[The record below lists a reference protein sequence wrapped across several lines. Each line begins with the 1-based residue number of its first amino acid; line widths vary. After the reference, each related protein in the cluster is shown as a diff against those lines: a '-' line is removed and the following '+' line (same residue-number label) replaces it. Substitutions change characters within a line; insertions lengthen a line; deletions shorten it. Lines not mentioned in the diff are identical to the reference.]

1 MRADEDSDSVWLDR
15 LCLRYGFR
23 DKSTLLRDLRDIRR
37 RIRDVNL
44 ADSLLDLVARRVGE
58 TATPGMALTFLDRL
72 IGSLPDPDAVAR
84 MWLTQQEQFLEL
96 LKLLGTTPHVA
107 KLVLAHHS
115 AYQEIAPLAFPSRD
129 ELVAQAWEQVREQD
143 SDRAVSAALH
153 RFRGLWTLR
162 IAADDLIRDGD
173 VPRITAR
180 IADLAD
186 ACLDAA
192 LRWSLARREAAIG
205 PPRTATGT
213 KCRLAAL
220 ALGKLG
226 GRELN
231 YSSDVDLIFV
241 FDEDGRTERTPV
253 TEAPE
258 HFARV
263 IADFLKIMAGA
274 GSTPAILRVDLRL
287 RPEGSQGPMAMS
299 LDQTLNYYDSAGRT
313 WERQALIKMRPCA
326 GDLDLGQSFVRLIEP
341 FVYRRYLS
349 AVEIAEIQAMK
360 RRIEHRAKS
369 EGVAEWDVKTGFGG
383 IRDVEFVVQFLQL
396 LNGCTLPGVRESN
409 TIESLKLLKS
419 AGCLTPVEHDT
430 LLRNYLF
437 LRKTEHRLQLEED
450 RQTHRIPQKP
460 ESRSMLA
467 MGMGFLPLNAWENP
481 EGPFERFF
489 KQYEKLTQENN
500 AVLNRL
506 LHDAF
511 RTDDS
516 ARADPV
522 SDLILDPEMPA
533 ESQYRILENF
543 GLVDKPNALRYLEC
557 MAREEKPYFSTP
569 RCRHFFAAVAPKLL
583 HKVARSPFPDNTLAR
598 LDTIS
603 RVMPVKALL
612 WESLSSSAA
621 ALDGFVRMAS
631 ENRFVAEAI
640 LARPRSW
647 ELWYRQIARQDE
659 PAADEAEDATGS
671 AFDAGTETLARFRQH
686 RDDRWLAI
694 VARHPLP
701 LTVANVRSMQRQM
714 SRVADMTIQAVARSV
729 RHEKEPAAKPAHPP
743 GRWAILALGKAGCE
757 SLALHSDLDLV
768 FVHEAEGKTEGPGSI
783 AADRRFEDLA
793 SRFLR
798 AMSDRGPGFLYRVDT
813 RLRPFG
819 ESGALSV
826 PIDRLRTYYRSGEA
840 RVWERLAMLRARP
853 AYVDG
858 FDPTWLTRE
867 LAGLAFES
875 CPSAEKIRSEL
886 ATIRERIRRSIETSP
901 DDLKRGHGGSQAI
914 ELLVQALQL
923 IGMADAG
930 VPIERDEWAAIGQLG
945 DLGLLAPERA
955 AALSDA
961 YGLYRQVDWA
971 LRLYRNRAPE
981 PLRIDPRELP
991 FLERMIVVHEPD
1003 SAVTLFERIELA
1015 QMAVR
1020 DIVREFH
1027 EGRIGSV

>member
-1 MRADEDSDSVWLDR
+1 MRSDEDSDSIWLDR

-84 MWLTQQEQFLEL
+84 GWLSRQEHFLEL
-96 LKLLGTTPHVA
+96 LMLLGTTPHVA
-107 KLVLAHHS
+107 KLVQAHHA
-115 AYQEIAPLAFPSRD
+115 AYQEIAQVPFPSRLD
-129 ELVAQAWEQVREQD
+129 LVSLAWHQVRKMD
-143 SDRAVSAALH
+143 SDRTVAAALH

-162 IAADDLIRDGD
+162 IAADDLIREVD
-173 VPRITAR
+173 VPTITAR

-192 LRWSLARREAAIG
+192 LRWCLTRREAVAG
-205 PPRTATGT
+205 PPRTLSGSP
-213 KCRLAAL
+213 CRLAAM

-231 YSSDVDLIFV
+231 YSSDVDLIFL
-241 FDEDGRTERTPV
+241 FDEEGRTDRPPV
-253 TEAPE
+253 TEAPD

-287 RPEGSQGPMAMS
+287 RPEGAQGPMAMS

-326 GDLDLGQSFVRLIEP
+326 GDLELGQAFVRLIEP

-383 IRDVEFVVQFLQL
+383 IRDIEFVVQFLQL

-409 TIESLKLLKS
+409 TIESLKRLKA

-467 MGMGFLPLNAWENP
+467 MGMGFLPMNAWESP

-533 ESQYRILENF
+533 ETQDRILETF

-583 HKVARSPFPDNTLAR
+583 QKVARSAVPDHTLAR
-598 LDTIS
+598 LDSIS

-647 ELWYRQIARQDE
+647 EHWYRQISRQDE
-659 PAADEAEDATGS
+659 ATADDSKDYADSTV
-671 AFDAGTETLARFRQH
+671 DAGAETLARFRRI

-701 LTVANVRSMQRQM
+701 LTVEDVRSMQRQM
-714 SRVADMTIQAVARSV
+714 SRVADLTIRTVARTV
-729 RHEKEPAAKPAHPP
+729 RQEKDATGRPAHPD

-768 FVHEAEGKTEGPGSI
+768 FVHEADGKTEGPGTI

-798 AMSDRGPGFLYRVDT
+798 AMGDRGTSFLYRVDT

-819 ESGALSV
+819 ESGSLSV
-826 PIDRLRTYYRSGEA
+826 PIGRLRTYYRSGEA
-840 RVWERLAMLRARP
+840 RVWERLALLRARP
-853 AYVDG
+853 AFVEG
-858 FDPTWLTRE
+858 FDEAWLSRE
-867 LAGLAFES
+867 LASLAFDGR
-875 CPSAEKIRSEL
+875 PGAEKIRNEL

-930 VPIERDEWAAIGQLG
+930 VPIERDEWAAIGQLR
-945 DLGLLAPERA
+945 DLGQLDPERA

-981 PLRIDPRELP
+981 PLRIDPKELP
-991 FLERMIVVHEPD
+991 FLERMIVVHEGD
-1003 SAVTLFERIELA
+1003 SPVTLFERIELA
-1015 QMAVR
+1015 QVAVR

-1027 EGRIGSV
+1027 EGRIGSG